1 MEEYQKTVMRVST
14 VTLLGNLILVFF
26 KILIGFIS
34 FSNAIISDGIHTAS
48 DVLSTVVVMVGV
60 KLSSKESDLEHPYG
74 HERFECVAAIILAVM
89 LFLTALL
96 IGYSGIIEII
106 NPSNVKLKYGSL
118 AIVIAVISIVAK
130 EAMYWYT
137 IIEAKRIN
145 SNAMKADAWHH
156 RSDAFSSI
164 GSLVG
169 VIGFYLGYYILDAIA
184 SILICGFILKVA
196 IEIFNDAIDQM
207 IDHACSREFQEDL
220 ISLIT
225 EQSEIINIDDL
236 KTRLFGN
243 KVYVDL
249 EVQVDGNDNLRHA
262 HAIAHQVHDLI
273 ENNFPTVKHCNVHVN
288 PSDS

>member
-1 MEEYQKTVMRVST
+1 M
-14 VTLLGNLILVFF
+14 
-26 KILIGFIS
+26 
-34 FSNAIISDGIHTAS
+34 
-48 DVLSTVVVMVGV
+48 
-60 KLSSKESDLEHPYG
+60 
-74 HERFECVAAIILAVM
+74 
-89 LFLTALL
+89 L

-106 NPSNVKLKYGSL
+106 NPSNVKLKYRSL

-207 IDHACSREFQEDL
+207 IDHACHKERFKR
-220 ISLIT
+220 I
-225 EQSEIINIDDL
+225 
-236 KTRLFGN
+236 
-243 KVYVDL
+243 
-249 EVQVDGNDNLRHA
+249 
-262 HAIAHQVHDLI
+262 
-273 ENNFPTVKHCNVHVN
+273 
-288 PSDS
+288 

>member
-1 MEEYQKTVMRVST
+1 
-14 VTLLGNLILVFF
+14 
-26 KILIGFIS
+26 
-34 FSNAIISDGIHTAS
+34 
-48 DVLSTVVVMVGV
+48 
-60 KLSSKESDLEHPYG
+60 
-74 HERFECVAAIILAVM
+74 
-89 LFLTALL
+89 
-96 IGYSGIIEII
+96 
-106 NPSNVKLKYGSL
+106 
-118 AIVIAVISIVAK
+118 
-130 EAMYWYT
+130 MYWYT

-243 KVYVDL
+243 KVYIDL